1 MIPRGKRDA
10 GRPAELPDGAERHGS
25 PWEEDGRLSVL
36 PRDDLPKSVSDS
48 SISSYH
54 SARCSETTDTFK
66 DCLEFLEEDDAGRLT
81 PPPPYV
87 PPEGPPPRGPGS
99 GLREERARQPQLS
112 VTAKNSA
119 APGRGGRM
127 GPIRGDRPP
136 VVAFVE
142 RPCAAAPAAM
152 LGEGRRARR
161 GGGASDSDE
170 ADSEVRALT
179 ARSFH
184 SLSGPPGA
192 RLDMCSSSS
201 LSNSLSEDGGGG
213 RRWAACGEPRGTEL
227 SGVPAKELFECVDV
241 ELESGDAKKGYGKRR
256 TVPKRQI
263 QLKRKERKEAGFFP
277 WGDSSAPQ
285 PLTPARKE
293 PPGKGRAGG
302 EDFRFNYKQFVKTAS
317 LDGDGSKTRMA
328 SSLVKNVL
336 AKKMQYEQLIKME
349 QQKALRGSS
358 TSSGPSSAGTDL
370 LGDGMEG
377 KSSSL
382 SKSDLSASAEDV
394 RLVDMGLGHVGAH
407 RPAKGVVLSEATR
420 ENVCRLKKTFNE
432 LNERM
437 RYQEVVQCQRLPAAE
452 PSAERTPYWR
462 ARALFEG
469 RSGDGKVPAV
479 TPKFEKPQKPW
490 PSLRQRAIRPSRPQL
505 VPFEPKSSVP
515 PNVPPRSIFTSQARD
530 VRLGP
535 QSRGE
540 EKPPPAPREP
550 LGPGITVGTPAEPG
564 SKGKALVPQPRDV
577 RKLLKSSYSLSFGA
591 ARGPPAPGPSRES
604 TGEPKPPSPLIIH
617 CTSVRR
623 SEPAP
628 SVVPPVGGDVGTDG
642 VQEPA
647 PARSEGTAAS
657 VSSHPA
663 QGSPVQISKVQSV
676 RREAATTKSPRPG
689 PAACRQ
695 RSEIHV
701 PSLVGTVEE
710 THVESHL
717 HVLVGPQSPPVA
729 VEASPARS
737 SAVLRMEKTLL
748 LPPPPL
754 SPTEEDE
761 ERGHGVTIGDGAG
774 ADQQRSSGDNPG
786 NVQDVKPAVRSALK
800 PPTCEQPGSQL
811 ASAGNHGP
819 ADSTGPTA
827 PFQAREAGEGPSV
840 PPVPL
845 ASRPPEQRETVEHVT
860 KWPGASDPHLTVVQ
874 ADNSNYLTI
883 PVKAPKPSPKVP
895 LVPSPGTTSFGTPL
909 VPHPNSVSF
918 GTPSVPNSATTH
930 FGTPSV
936 PNPATAPIG
945 TPLVPHPSSM
955 PFGTPSVPSP
965 ASASLGASMVP
976 NPSSFETPVVPSLT
990 STSLGTPL
998 VPSAASSSFGT
1009 PLFPY
1014 PLGAPF
1020 GTPLVPSPAT
1030 PSFGTASVPRLPNSA
1045 FGTSLVPNPPS
1056 TPFATPSVP
1065 NPAGSSF
1072 GAPLVPNPSSTPFIS
1087 PSVPKRASSSS
1098 GTPLVPNPATTSFG
1112 TVPFSR
1118 PLNSI
1123 FGAPLVPN
1131 PSSTPFMTP
1140 SVPVPASSSFGTP
1153 IANNPDP
1160 TSLGYPS
1167 ISNVA
1172 RSSFGS
1178 PLFPSSASAP
1188 LGTAV
1193 SPHPGGEAPW
1203 SKPLPE
1209 PPQPSDALAAA
1220 VPPAQPQ
1227 PHMEDAPRRTE
1238 GSSPSSKST
1247 PSPTR
1252 PFAPHPSAHRKM
1264 LVDPD
1269 SGKCYY
1275 MEAPRQPQ
1283 LKTLYDPETGQYM
1296 EVLIPPVPV
1305 ASHAGF
1311 YHAPFNPMLYGTPYM
1326 PYGSFPGLPAAPLP
1340 TASSPAHPDLQ
1351 GQPPTSE
1358 NPGGFPGTFSP
1369 DPKGEGPPAAG
1380 GPDCGYLESPY
1391 YIPTGMRA
1399 SPSPSQPPAR
1409 ASPASTEK
1417 GPLPPL

>member
-1 MIPRGKRDA
+1 ARALSLPPCCRGWQAARPPRAPVTPGDDTRPCVPWGRA
-10 GRPAELPDGAERHGS
+10 GTRPAGSRRSSEGSRQHRPHGRPLSRGRRRHS
-25 PWEEDGRLSVL
+25 CTSRRLAS
-36 PRDDLPKSVSDS
+36 
-48 SISSYH
+48 
-54 SARCSETTDTFK
+54 
-66 DCLEFLEEDDAGRLT
+66 
-81 PPPPYV
+81 
-87 PPEGPPPRGPGS
+87 PPRAG
-99 GLREERARQPQLS
+99 
-112 VTAKNSA
+112 
-119 APGRGGRM
+119 
-127 GPIRGDRPP
+127 
-136 VVAFVE
+136 
-142 RPCAAAPAAM
+142 
-152 LGEGRRARR
+152 ARR
-161 GGGASDSDE
+161 HTCD
-170 ADSEVRALT
+170 
-179 ARSFH
+179 RS
-184 SLSGPPGA
+184 SGH
-192 RLDMCSSSS
+192 RCEQSRRSSM
-201 LSNSLSEDGGGG
+201 
-213 RRWAACGEPRGTEL
+213 
-227 SGVPAKELFECVDV
+227 PAKDLFECVDV

-285 PLTPARKE
+285 PL
-293 PPGKGRAGG
+293 PP
-302 EDFRFNYKQFVKTAS
+302 TAS
-317 LDGDGSKTRMA
+317 LDGDASKTRMA

-394 RLVDMGLGHVGAH
+394 RLVDMGLGPVGAH

-505 VPFEPKSSVP
+505 VPFEPKSLVP
-515 PNVPPRSIFTSQARD
+515 PDVPPQSIFTSQARD

-535 QSRGE
+535 HSRGE

-550 LGPGITVGTPAEPG
+550 PGSGISVGTSTEPN
-564 SKGKALVPQPRDV
+564 SKGKGLVPQPRDV

-591 ARGPPAPGPSRES
+591 ARGPAAPSPSRES
-604 TGEPKPPSPLIIH
+604 SGEPKPPSPLVIH

-623 SEPAP
+623 SEPTP
-628 SVVPPVGGDVGTDG
+628 SIVPPAGGDVGTDG
-642 VQEPA
+642 VREPA
-647 PARSEGTAAS
+647 PARTEGTAAS
-657 VSSHPA
+657 TRSHPA

-676 RREAATTKSPRPG
+676 RREAATSKSPQPG
-689 PAACRQ
+689 PATCRQ

-701 PSLVGTVEE
+701 PSLGGTVEE

-717 HVLVGPQSPPVA
+717 HVLVGPRSPPVA
-729 VEASPARS
+729 VEASLSRS
-737 SAVLRMEKTLL
+737 SAVLRTEKTLL

-761 ERGHGVTIGDGAG
+761 ERGHGVIIGDSAG
-774 ADQQRSSGDNPG
+774 ADQHRSSGDNPG
-786 NVQDVKPAVRSALK
+786 SVQDVKSAVRSTLK

-811 ASAGNHGP
+811 ASAGKHGP
-819 ADSTGPTA
+819 TDSTGPTA

-845 ASRPPEQRETVEHVT
+845 SSRPLEQRETVEHVT

-883 PVKAPKPSPKVP
+883 PVKAPKPSPVPKVP

-918 GTPSVPNSATTH
+918 GTPSVPNMATMH

-936 PNPATAPIG
+936 PSPATAPIG
-945 TPLVPHPSSM
+945 TPLVPRPTSM

-976 NPSSFETPVVPSLT
+976 NLSSFETPVVSSLT

-998 VPSAASSSFGT
+998 VPSAANSSFGT

-1020 GTPLVPSPAT
+1020 GTSLVPSPAT
-1030 PSFGTASVPRLPNSA
+1030 PSFGTASVPRLPNST
-1045 FGTSLVPNPPS
+1045 FGTSLVPNPSS

-1072 GAPLVPNPSSTPFIS
+1072 GAPLVPNPSSTPFAS
-1087 PSVPKRASSSS
+1087 PSIPKRASSSS
-1098 GTPLVPNPATTSFG
+1098 GTPLVTNPATTSFG

-1118 PLNSI
+1118 PLNST

-1131 PSSTPFMTP
+1131 SSNTPFMIP
-1140 SVPVPASSSFGTP
+1140 SVPMPASSSFGTP
-1153 IANNPDP
+1153 MVNNPDP
-1160 TSLGYPS
+1160 TSLVYPS

-1178 PLFPSSASAP
+1178 PLFPSPASAP
-1188 LGTAV
+1188 LGTGV

-1209 PPQPSDALAAA
+1209 PPQPSDALATA
-1220 VPPAQPQ
+1220 VPPAQSQ
-1227 PHMEDAPRRTE
+1227 PHMEDAPQRTE

-1264 LVDPD
+1264 LVDPG

-1296 EVLIPPVPV
+1296 EVLIPPVPM

-1311 YHAPFNPMLYGTPYM
+1311 YH
-1326 PYGSFPGLPAAPLP
+1326 
-1340 TASSPAHPDLQ
+1340 
-1351 GQPPTSE
+1351 
-1358 NPGGFPGTFSP
+1358 
-1369 DPKGEGPPAAG
+1369 GEGPPAAG

>member
-1 MIPRGKRDA
+1 MIPRGKRDP
-10 GRPAELPDGAERHGS
+10 GRPAELPDGADGRGS

-54 SARCSETTDTFK
+54 SARCSETTDTFN
-66 DCLEFLEEDDAGRLT
+66 DCLEFLEEDDAVRLT

-87 PPEGPPPRGPGS
+87 PPEGPPPPGPGS
-99 GLREERARQPQLS
+99 GPREERARQPQLS

-119 APGRGGRM
+119 APGRTM
-127 GPIRGDRPP
+127 GALRGDRPP

-142 RPCAAAPAAM
+142 RPSAAAPAAM
-152 LGEGRRARR
+152 MGEGRRARR

-179 ARSFH
+179 ARSFR
-184 SLSGPPGA
+184 SLSGPPGS

-201 LSNSLSEDGGGG
+201 LSNSMSEDGGGG

-227 SGVPAKELFECVDV
+227 PGVPAKELFECVDV

-263 QLKRKERKEAGFFP
+263 QLKRKERKEAAFFP
-277 WGDSSAPQ
+277 WGDSLAPQ
-285 PLTPARKE
+285 PLPPARKE

-317 LDGDGSKTRMA
+317 LDGDASKTRMA
-328 SSLVKNVL
+328 SSLVRNVL

-349 QQKALRGSS
+349 QQKVLRGSS

-394 RLVDMGLGHVGAH
+394 RLVDMGLRPVGAH

-437 RYQEVVQCQRLPAAE
+437 RYQEVVQCQRLPAAQ
-452 PSAERTPYWR
+452 PCAERTPYWR

-479 TPKFEKPQKPW
+479 TPRFEKPQKPW
-490 PSLRQRAIRPSRPQL
+490 PSLRQRAIRPSRAQL

-515 PNVPPRSIFTSQARD
+515 PAVPPRSVYTSRAQD

-540 EKPPPAPREP
+540 EKPPPAPRE
-550 LGPGITVGTPAEPG
+550 TPETRTSAGNAAEPG
-564 SKGKALVPQPRDV
+564 SKGKSLVPQPRDV

-591 ARGPPAPGPSRES
+591 AHRPPAPGPSGES
-604 TGEPKPPSPLIIH
+604 TVEPKPPSPLIIH

-628 SVVPPVGGDVGTDG
+628 STVPPAAGDVGTDG
-642 VQEPA
+642 VREPP
-647 PARSEGTAAS
+647 PAHNESTAAS
-657 VSSHPA
+657 TISQAA

-676 RREAATTKSPRPG
+676 RREAATTKSPQPS
-689 PAACRQ
+689 PAPCRQ
-695 RSEIHV
+695 RSEIRV
-701 PSLVGTVEE
+701 PSLGGAVEE

-717 HVLVGPQSPPVA
+717 HVLVGPRSPPVA
-729 VEASPARS
+729 VEASPAPS
-737 SAVLRMEKTLL
+737 SAVLRTEKTLR
-748 LPPPPL
+748 LPPPPR

-761 ERGHGVTIGDGAG
+761 DHGVSTGGSTG
-774 ADQQRSSGDNPG
+774 ADTRRSSGDNPG
-786 NVQDVKPAVRSALK
+786 HVQDVNSAVRSAPK
-800 PPTCEQPGSQL
+800 PPSSEPGSQQT
-811 ASAGNHGP
+811 SAGNHSP
-819 ADSTGPTA
+819 IDSTGPTV
-827 PFQAREAGEGPSV
+827 PLKVRETGEGPSV
-840 PPVPL
+840 PPVSL
-845 ASRPPEQRETVEHVT
+845 ASRTQEQRETKEHVM
-860 KWPGASDPHLTVVQ
+860 KWLGAGDPQLTAGQ
-874 ADNSNYLTI
+874 TDNSNYLTI
-883 PVKAPKPSPKVP
+883 PVKAPKSSPVPKVP
-895 LVPSPGTTSFGTPL
+895 PVPSPGTTSTGTPL
-909 VPHPNSVSF
+909 VPHPNSASF
-918 GTPSVPNSATTH
+918 GTPSVPNSTTTP
-930 FGTPSV
+930 FGTPLV
-936 PNPATAPIG
+936 PSPATAPIG
-945 TPLVPHPSSM
+945 T
-955 PFGTPSVPSP
+955 
-965 ASASLGASMVP
+965 SMVP
-976 NPSSFETPVVPSLT
+976 NPASFESPAIPSLT

-998 VPSAASSSFGT
+998 VPNAANNSFGT
-1009 PLFPY
+1009 PFFPY
-1014 PLGAPF
+1014 PLSAPF

-1030 PSFGTASVPRLPNSA
+1030 PSFGTSPVPRLPSST
-1045 FGTSLVPNPPS
+1045 FGASLVPNPSS
-1056 TPFATPSVP
+1056 TPFATLSVP
-1065 NPAGSSF
+1065 NLAGSSF
-1072 GAPLVPNPSSTPFIS
+1072 GAPLVPNPSCTPFAS
-1087 PSVPKRASSSS
+1087 PSVPKRVSSSFGS
-1098 GTPLVPNPATTSFG
+1098 PLVPIPATTSFG
-1112 TVPFSR
+1112 TVPVPR
-1118 PLNSI
+1118 PPNST

-1140 SVPVPASSSFGTP
+1140 SVPMPASSSFGTP
-1153 IANNPDP
+1153 VVNNPDP

-1167 ISNVA
+1167 VSNVA
-1172 RSSFGS
+1172 RSSFAS
-1178 PLFPSSASAP
+1178 PLFPSPASVP

-1209 PPQPSDALAAA
+1209 PPQPSDALTTA
-1220 VPPAQPQ
+1220 VPPTQPQ
-1227 PHMEDAPRRTE
+1227 PHMEDVPRRTE

-1264 LVDPD
+1264 LLDPD
-1269 SGKCYY
+1269 SGKYYY

-1305 ASHAGF
+1305 ASHAG
-1311 YHAPFNPMLYGTPYM
+1311 YYQAPFNPMLYGTPYM
-1326 PYGSFPGLPAAPLP
+1326 PYGSFPGLSAPPQP
-1340 TASSPAHPDLQ
+1340 TASSPAHLDLQ

-1358 NPGGFPGTFSP
+1358 NPGGLSGTFSP
-1369 DPKGEGPPAAG
+1369 DPKGEGTPAAG

-1409 ASPASTEK
+1409 ASPASAEK